1 VAILDGISGK
11 SSSYIQLG
19 LLLSLSHKSDRPRHL
34 TAKRGKY
41 PIISGMSR
49 GNVGGGQS
57 LLVYRYGWQEEEEE
71 EEEHRVLAC
80 LSVEGGFLSYY
91 MYI

>member
-1 VAILDGISGK
+1 
-11 SSSYIQLG
+11 
-19 LLLSLSHKSDRPRHL
+19 
-34 TAKRGKY
+34 
-41 PIISGMSR
+41 MSR

>member
-1 VAILDGISGK
+1 
-11 SSSYIQLG
+11 
-19 LLLSLSHKSDRPRHL
+19 
-34 TAKRGKY
+34 
-41 PIISGMSR
+41 MSR

-71 EEEHRVLAC
+71 EEEEHRVLAC